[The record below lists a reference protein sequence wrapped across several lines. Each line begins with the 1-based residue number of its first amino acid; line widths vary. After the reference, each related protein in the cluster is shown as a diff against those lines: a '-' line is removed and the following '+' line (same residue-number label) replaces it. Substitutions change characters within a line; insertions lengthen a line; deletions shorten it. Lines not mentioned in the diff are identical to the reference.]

1 MKNIILNFFKISER
15 KSTLKTEIIGGIT
28 IFLTMAYII
37 FVEPAVLKNAGMDF
51 GAVMIATCL
60 GAAIIC
66 FLMAFLANFPI
77 AGAPLMGENFFFVF
91 TIVIGMK
98 FSWQVALTAVL
109 IEGLLFLL
117 LTSFKLR
124 QIIIDSIPQ
133 SLKYAMTV
141 AIGIFISFIGLKWSG
156 IITLNPATGIGI
168 GDLRSLP
175 VIISAIGLFITA
187 ALIIKK
193 VKGAILLGILIT
205 ALISL
210 TAGISKFEGIVS
222 PPPSIE
228 PVFLKFDFSQIFN
241 FNFWI
246 IVFIL
251 LYMEIFDTIGTII
264 SVAEEAG
271 LIKENKIIDA
281 EKILFVDALGTSV
294 GASLG
299 TSTISSYIESNTG
312 VTQGART
319 GFSVFITG
327 LLFLLSIFFY
337 PLVKMIGGGYEVS
350 NGNFLYPVI
359 APALIIVGFL
369 MLKNII
375 KLDFSDFSESLPA
388 YLTILGVPLT
398 YNIADGIAFGIISYP
413 VIKLLTGQGKKVS
426 ILMYILCGI
435 FILKYIFFHF

>member
-1 MKNIILNFFKISER
+1 MKNFISNFFKISER

-37 FVEPAVLKNAGMDF
+37 FVEPSVLKNAGMDF
-51 GAVMIATCL
+51 GAVMTATCL

-91 TIVIGMK
+91 TIIIGMK

-109 IEGLLFLL
+109 VEGLLFLL

-124 QIIIDSIPQ
+124 QFIIDSIPQ

-156 IITLNPATGIGI
+156 IITSNPATGIGI
-168 GDLRSLP
+168 GNLRSLP
-175 VIISAIGLFITA
+175 VVISACGLFITA

-193 VKGAILLGILIT
+193 AKGAILWGILIT

-210 TAGISKFEGIVS
+210 TTGISKFEGIVS
-222 PPPSIE
+222 MPPSIE

-246 IVFIL
+246 IIFIL

-264 SVAEEAG
+264 SVAEEAE
-271 LIKENKIIDA
+271 LIKENKIIGA

-337 PLVKMIGGGYEVS
+337 PLVKMIGGGYEIS
-350 NGNFLYPVI
+350 PGNFLYPVI

-413 VIKLLTGQGKKVS
+413 IIKLLIGQGKKVS